1 MNQTNQQQALLQRAA
16 EAIARRDPQ
25 GALTIQKLIGAASH
39 GGGYVRYAWQ
49 RPSTGR
55 VAPKLGYVV
64 ALERWGWM
72 VGTGIYLDDVDT
84 ALQRIDAR
92 ASANIERTMS
102 WLTAI
107 ALTGAAAIAVCALV
121 LNVSESRS
129 ADAKWRKFQ
138 GWLWQRLSR
147 ACSAPRSASR
157 AGSSRAS
164 SSSTGTSRIR
174 RSGRSWRRTSSSK
187 GTISRSS
194 WTRWSG

>member
-1 MNQTNQQQALLQRAA
+1 MPLYDASGRNARDDAMLRTQALAMLQKMDFGPDGYFFVYDLHGNSLMHPR
-16 EAIARRDPQ
+16 EPERVGHNYWSMRDPQ
-25 GALTIQKLIGAASH
+25 GALTIQKLIGAASS
-39 GGGYVRYAWQ
+39 GGYVRYAWQ

-129 ADAKWRKFQ
+129 TDAK
-138 GWLWQRLSR
+138 LAAR
-147 ACSAPRSASR
+147 AACRRIAGAGAGAAVAR
-157 AGSSRAS
+157 AA
-164 SSSTGTSRIR
+164 
-174 RSGRSWRRTSSSK
+174 
-187 GTISRSS
+187 
-194 WTRWSG
+194 